1 MNRTGGEGWIFSFL
15 SEVSCNTPLEAACA
29 AGNLEVAKDLISRG
43 ADAGKTR
50 AGYFS
55 PIYHILDE
63 PHESDLEMVQLLI
76 ENGADPS
83 GMTETSNL
91 SEHSLQRISS
101 RFVTTDQDPVNQKRF
116 VAGPYDTE
124 VANQSVEIYQ
134 YLQEKTGTEGLVDE
148 LGETTLMHAVS
159 LKNTALAEY
168 LLETGNDVNQ
178 ADVRNETAVFYLV
191 DNEDVIYDD
200 AWRREIFDLLMLHG
214 ADLTVKNI
222 EGMTVLDYAKQEG
235 DAFMVSLL
243 QEEME

>member
-1 MNRTGGEGWIFSFL
+1 M
-15 SEVSCNTPLEAACA
+15 
-29 AGNLEVAKDLISRG
+29 
-43 ADAGKTR
+43 
-50 AGYFS
+50 
-55 PIYHILDE
+55 
-63 PHESDLEMVQLLI
+63 
-76 ENGADPS
+76 
-83 GMTETSNL
+83 
-91 SEHSLQRISS
+91 
-101 RFVTTDQDPVNQKRF
+101 
-116 VAGPYDTE
+116 
-124 VANQSVEIYQ
+124 EIYQ

-168 LLETGNDVNQ
+168 LLESGNDVNQ
-178 ADVRNETAVFYLV
+178 ADVRNETAIFYLV